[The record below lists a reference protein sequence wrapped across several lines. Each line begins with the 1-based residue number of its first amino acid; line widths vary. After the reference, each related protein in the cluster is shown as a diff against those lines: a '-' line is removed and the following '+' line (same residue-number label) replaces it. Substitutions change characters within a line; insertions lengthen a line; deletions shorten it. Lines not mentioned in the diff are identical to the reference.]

1 MVIIMIQLNPSHI
14 GVLVE
19 DIDRAME
26 FYTQKFGVDSWQY
39 FGELQE
45 EAEYYGKPHKLCYK
59 AAMASFDTMQLELIQ
74 PTAEGSNLLLK
85 QMQGALVLS
94 PEDVLEAMGVK
105 ADKKQKESVQLGFY
119 EMQILEI
126 LEQGETHFEELM
138 EKTGL
143 NANDL
148 QNVVFNME
156 MNDLIDRTSGNYF
169 TLK

>member
-39 FGELQE
+39 FGELRE

-74 PTAEGSNLLLK
+74 PTAEGSVFADDLK
-85 QMQGALVLS
+85 AHGPGIHHICVKVDDIEKAIA
-94 PEDVLEAMGVK
+94 ECKEMGFTII
-105 ADKKQKESVQLGFY
+105 DKVPMYEMEPGFPLGFCFIDSDKVGG
-119 EMQILEI
+119 MKLEI
-126 LEQGETHFEELM
+126 VQEVVS
-138 EKTGL
+138 EK
-143 NANDL
+143 A
-148 QNVVFNME
+148 
-156 MNDLIDRTSGNYF
+156 
-169 TLK
+169 